1 MLNDFYTKLNL
12 LSGGK
17 FNKLR
22 IAILAFFCVVA
33 SSQIFPQSVNIHF
46 QSAKIH
52 ISTHHSNTFPQKNV
66 FAAWQLLAAAG
77 GAAAE
82 EIESIDVNLGHVML
96 YACAIFPHAS
106 SQFPLNI

>member
-52 ISTHHSNTFPQKNV
+52 ISTHHSNTFPQK
-66 FAAWQLLAAAG
+66 
-77 GAAAE
+77 
-82 EIESIDVNLGHVML
+82 M
-96 YACAIFPHAS
+96 Y
-106 SQFPLNI
+106 SQHGNYWPPPVVLRPRKSKVST